1 MHSLDW
7 GHMVDNELSLLV
19 PQSRIR
25 RSELVRAAQQ
35 IVGQSQLK
43 PPISYNELQKL
54 GEATLALIE
63 GEPDELAFAM
73 LMCSNE
79 LWRPYFEATPYERR
93 LLLMPQCLKNSN
105 SCDAIIDDLGLI
117 CAGCNR
123 CNLNQFLD
131 QAENL
136 GYATLV
142 AEGTSSAL
150 ALVAEGSVDAILGVS
165 CMETLQKSFRQVLTS
180 VIPSL
185 AIPLLSDGCRDTTVD
200 VAWLKREMEGQSN
213 RLDIQVLSLSKLK
226 DEVANLF
233 SETLLNSEF
242 QVDIKPS
249 KVARMAIDALLKG
262 GKRMRPLLCL
272 LAYSAYTLHQ
282 NDQIASQLMLIVEC
296 FHKASLIH
304 DDIEDGDEFR
314 YGEKT
319 THFENGVPQAVN
331 LGDYLIGQGY
341 LKLSRLQVPVHIK
354 AQLLDLF
361 AHMHVESTVGQGE
374 ELVAFEEHR
383 VFSKEKMVELFR
395 QKTGSAIRVSLVS
408 GALAAQAPLHEVELL
423 GRFSDWFGIAYQIRD
438 DLTEFRGEATDQER
452 ASYPFLKSLLL
463 EIKSLKPQNSTEWHE
478 AIVLYGVDKLAQN
491 ELDAALA
498 QMSDCLSQLESQK
511 LRLALLSVVNRIFDR
526 P

>member
-7 GHMVDNELSLLV
+7 AHMVDNELSLYV
-19 PQSRIR
+19 PQSHVR
-25 RSELVRAAQQ
+25 RSLLVRAAKQ
-35 IVGQSQLK
+35 IVEQSQLR
-43 PPISYNELQKL
+43 PPVLYNELQKL
-54 GEATLALIE
+54 GETTLALIE

-93 LLLMPQCLKNSN
+93 LLLMPQCLKNSS

-123 CNLNQFLD
+123 CNLNRFIE

-150 ALVAEGSVDAILGVS
+150 ALVAEGSVDAILGVG
-165 CMETLQKSFRQVLTS
+165 CMQPLPKSFKPVFTL

-200 VAWLKREMEGQSN
+200 VPWLKREIDAQNN
-213 RLDIQVLSLSKLK
+213 RADFQILSLSTLK
-226 DEVANLF
+226 SEVLELF
-233 SETLLNSEF
+233 NESFISAEL
-242 QVDIKPS
+242 QIDIKQS
-249 KVARMAIDALLKG
+249 QTSRLAVDVLLKG
-262 GKRMRPLLCL
+262 GKRMRPLLCQL
-272 LAYSAYTLHQ
+272 SYSAYATNQ
-282 NDQIASQLMLIVEC
+282 NDLIAKQLMLIVEC

-319 THFENGVPQAVN
+319 SHFENGVPQAVN
-331 LGDYLIGQGY
+331 LGDYLIGMGY
-341 LKLSRLQVPVHIK
+341 FKLSQLQIPALIK

-383 VFSKEKMVELFR
+383 VFNKEKMMELFK

-423 GRFSDWFGIAYQIRD
+423 ERFSDWFGIAYQIRD

-452 ASYPFLKSLLL
+452 ASFPFLKSLLL
-463 EIKSLKPQNSTEWHE
+463 EIRSLKPLNSTEWHE
-478 AIVLYGVDKLAQN
+478 AIVLYGVDKLAQY